1 MICLIVSIVS
11 YAIKKAANSFINL
24 FKRT

>member
-1 MICLIVSIVS
+1 MICLIVSIAS
-11 YAIKKAANSFINL
+11 YTIKKAANSFINL